1 MLSASVNSLVTEAVL
16 TASQSCAQSLLH
28 SLSRHSVENA
38 VVGGERQEAETRCE
52 AEGWHRQLPDG
63 WAPMHCVLPAG
74 LLILLLGTLF
84 LRPSPPVG
92 ITTADMLS
100 LSTELA
106 GMQQRVD
113 SLQDNL
119 YGSQQWQDLR

>member
-1 MLSASVNSLVTEAVL
+1 MACEE
-16 TASQSCAQSLLH
+16 Q
-28 SLSRHSVENA
+28 
-38 VVGGERQEAETRCE
+38 QEAETPRE
-52 AEGWHRQLPDG
+52 AEGGHRLLPDG

-74 LLILLLGTLF
+74 LLILLLGTLY

-92 ITTADMLS
+92 ITAADMLS

-106 GMQQRVD
+106 GMQQKVD
-113 SLQDNL
+113 SLQQNL